1 MPSALSKVKA
11 SIEERKKKDSSTT
24 DSGANPAR
32 PDSGE
37 STFLTRVAKGIG
49 NATGLRTPGASKVQ
63 TQSVAAAPVSSGSH
77 RGDLLMD
84 DDRMEQ
90 ELAEHKAAVAASGG
104 GATPPPSEPPPSP
117 PSNSAPVIRRK
128 GIGTDQERTAS
139 ATALE
144 RLANYSPSAAQ
155 TKAAEKARADRK
167 GKLLAE
173 FKGHYDK
180 PIEQRDRVGHKY
192 AQEAKNTGPRNK
204 TTDAIKETA
213 SSVIEAANSTE
224 GKALDMVG
232 RALIGGSAANI
243 AKSGSVMASALA
255 TEHEQATNT
264 ERLAA
269 TESHLKDYADSKRNL
284 HEDFDNIRAVSKI
297 PSASHPQEPGA
308 APFKR
313 SDLSVEEAAK
323 ESKLTRL
330 RWKALMPTL
339 ARGLKASE
347 FAKAS
352 GRGDALAKEIKTEH
366 IAIQTSAA
374 PGTKAKDLAVEGT
387 YMGDIT
393 RLAKGKKRMKLSR
406 DRKRELEGVER
417 QQNDLKLKAEAEIAA
432 RKRGVGVHQGYDFD
446 KEQDDYDDHETKK
459 KQLEGDATKNLKKR
473 TSSGWFGSGKPE
485 FTPEE
490 QTKHAKA
497 QSGFNDA
504 TAGAQSRRAAEAQR
518 HKSAMASI
526 EKQYVNKNKVGRAA
540 DQGVSFKPGTP
551 ASIKDQYKKHAK
563 TAQAISTPATL
574 SDLSKYMG
582 EGDDA
587 DAAESHWKGMKN
599 LETLRDTG
607 LDLKQTE
614 DLAKH
619 KEGMSQIEKRRKTG
633 LSSQDRKAKEYL
645 HARPNAIYKE
655 QRDETMALKNAGDRR
670 VEADGTIKM
679 FDPTKDT
686 VESLAKTR
694 GEKASQAANQGF
706 STLKEG
712 ADIASGSSKVQM
724 KALREGNTR
733 KAKLTAGVSLG
744 VEAGKIASHASGG
757 AGHAVIAGYQAT
769 VKAGQAVGSLG
780 KAATAQGADRADA
793 KDDQL
798 SVITGKRQQEDRPI
812 NWQHA
817 GLAAD
822 APDDVLESLGSL
834 YSAGSQLNDVH
845 EDVARHSA
853 AEHGANA
860 PGEADE
866 SSDDSHKVPTG
877 DPELQSDAT
886 TTELTKDD
894 AITEGAKEAPGNP
907 LAPPTE
913 EDVVPTEE
921 TTTDPQEQSDVT
933 TQATVPAEE
942 DKPEEGVTPVDNL
955 ELDEDLDDAAGAKAS
970 REDVI
975 PTEEPAVSPDLL
987 EEERTSITD
996 KSVVDSKAN
1005 LEDSQ
1010 VTDEHAEAPE
1020 EDVKP
1025 EEVTEPE
1032 TAVDEEP
1039 EASLSDGLLA
1049 KTDDEDEGEEGEEEE
1064 EVEGKE
1070 DENDPTKTKRKKRK
1084 KKKPVSTATPSVVP
1098 APPGPAPAP
1107 QPSVNEDTDRYKDLL
1122 GSRLGDKGKRR
1133 KFVNGRVS
1141 GFSSQNQGTSTA
1153 QRVAAGDKS
1162 WTWGW
1167 LSRAFSGK
1175 KSASSGGGA
1184 ELSPDNLPA
1193 QANAK
1198 NFRQFSNLPERPK
1211 LDDSEGSTAS
1221 KGSWFSRMWG
1231 SGRSSFKSR

>member
-853 AEHGANA
+853 ADAHEHGGAR
-860 PGEADE
+860 ER
-866 SSDDSHKVPTG
+866 SDDSDAAVVSPEQPTTPVV
-877 DPELQSDAT
+877 DSD
-886 TTELTKDD
+886 KD
-894 AITEGAKEAPGNP
+894 EAPI
-907 LAPPTE
+907 A
-913 EDVVPTEE
+913 
-921 TTTDPQEQSDVT
+921 VT
-933 TQATVPAEE
+933 TKEPDAEAVS
-942 DKPEEGVTPVDNL
+942 PEQPTTPVDK
-955 ELDEDLDDAAGAKAS
+955 DEQEEPVAPVAPVDKDEEEEPVAPVAPVDKDEEEEHEDSDEEEVEGETNEDETPDDDANSAHKP
-970 REDVI
+970 DTDDI
-975 PTEEPAVSPDLL
+975 PAEEPAVDPDLSDKERTSITIPAEGPTDDADL
-987 EEERTSITD
+987 ADEERTSI
-996 KSVVDSKAN
+996 SK
-1005 LEDSQ
+1005 ESD
-1010 VTDEHAEAPE
+1010 PE
-1020 EDVKP
+1020 E
-1025 EEVTEPE
+1025 ENEG
-1032 TAVDEEP
+1032 
-1039 EASLSDGLLA
+1039 SLTDGLLA
-1049 KTDDEDEGEEGEEEE
+1049 EKDDEDEEEEDEE

-1070 DENDPTKTKRKKRK
+1070 DENDPTKKKRK
-1084 KKKPVSTATPSVVP
+1084 KKKTKPVSTVTPSVVP
-1098 APPGPAPAP
+1098 TPPGPAPAP
-1107 QPSVNEDTDRYKDLL
+1107 QPSVSEDKDRYKDLL

-1184 ELSPDNLPA
+1184 ERSPDDLPA

-1198 NFRQFSNLPERPK
+1198 NFRQFSSLPERPK